1 MGINLSDYKDIWV
14 YAEQRDGKLMNVA
27 LELLGEGA
35 RLAKDISDDT
45 KLCAL
50 LVGDKIEHLAKECF
64 EHGADV
70 VYLIEDPHRRSEE
83 RRVGKECRSRWS
95 PYH

>member
-1 MGINLSDYKDIWV
+1 MVKFGSVTTKFN
-14 YAEQRDGKLMNVA
+14 
-27 LELLGEGA
+27 LLGEGA

-70 VYLIEDPHRRSEE
+70 VYLIEDPLLKNFSTDGYTKVISDALNEYKPEIVLIRCYTYRT
-83 RRVGKECRSRWS
+83 
-95 PYH
+95 